1 MEITFHVGGNGGYD
15 DVAEVMDVSEVNKL
29 STGAEILKASRGPEI
44 LGPNNSIPLLL

>member
-29 STGAEILKASRGPEI
+29 STGVKILEARRALKY
-44 LGPNNSIPLLL
+44 